1 LALHA
6 SRLPKMPK
14 KKRLFF
20 QKRLDEAIGER
31 MQNGGSDGY
40 ITEALEREYQMVPV
54 IVAATLK
61 E

>member
-1 LALHA
+1 
-6 SRLPKMPK
+6 
-14 KKRLFF
+14 
-20 QKRLDEAIGER
+20 